1 MMAAPGSCIRRW
13 IQGGLMKI
21 SAANGAT
28 VGIVE
33 HGNDA
38 IAVTIGPRDEILD
51 RRSIALTEGLPTH
64 PYHHEGAWAVGRY
77 LDSPWARPMSFSDA
91 VALVARVTEAA
102 AHGAQKGLAALA
114 ADLSFPIT
122 AIAIRLCPALP
133 PSIEE
138 RIHDNRA
145 QVVAD
150 SVMYREAMANAARA
164 RGWSV
169 EWYDR
174 DQIYDEAANRLG
186 IPDID
191 PLLRD
196 MGRRI
201 GPPWQAKQKLAAVAA
216 LVAARGPSTRSA
228 P

>member
-1 MMAAPGSCIRRW
+1 
-13 IQGGLMKI
+13 MKA
-21 SAANGAT
+21 SARNGAT

-38 IAVTIGPRDEILD
+38 IAVTIGPGDEILD
-51 RRSIALTEGLPTH
+51 RRSIALTQGLPTH

-77 LDSPWARPMSFSDA
+77 LDSPWARPISFSDA

-102 AHGAQKGLAALA
+102 AHGAQKGLTALA
-114 ADLSFPIT
+114 ADIAFPIT
-122 AIAIRLCPALP
+122 AIAIRICPALP

-150 SVMYREAMANAARA
+150 SVMYREAMANAAHA
-164 RGWSV
+164 QGWSV

-174 DQIYDEAANRLG
+174 DRIYEEAASRLG
-186 IPDID
+186 ITDVD

-201 GPPWQAKQKLAAVAA
+201 GPPWHAKHKLATVAA
-216 LVAARGPSTRSA
+216 LVAARRQSTRAA